1 MNISYNEFHVN
12 KKVRD
17 ICGFD
22 GRLYASSGNVVI
34 ADMKNIRI
42 FAEKLNKL
50 FDKRGEHEKRISAG
64 SLNAMGLIDEVFH
77 YVCMLY
83 RRDKEASAFTTI
95 LDSLDAQFGKTEID
109 SLLLDFSNEFPPVE
123 VYQGKITAEEYL
135 AKTAL
140 DAGTGKMRSNR
151 EQTVEELILLHLA
164 NENPAFNPFAI
175 LFADTELL
183 KNELYTKTW
192 AVIQKEFKKMPNF
205 GPFNHDLITMLREPV
220 VFSPNSLK
228 GQLDYIRQYWES
240 LLGDLLKRLLTGFDT
255 LSEEEKA
262 AWHPTN
268 GGDVN
273 MEPYNYDGLMKE
285 YERFSPDREWMPC
298 VILMAKTV
306 LVWLDQL
313 TKKYKRS
320 ITRLDQIPDEEL
332 DALRDEGFTG
342 LWLIGLWT
350 RSNASKRI
358 KQLCGNPEAAASR
371 LQYCRKYRRL
381 GCAFQFAHTAL
392 AARYP
397 ACIRHGAKSHGN
409 GF

>member
-1 MNISYNEFHVN
+1 MMNISYNEFHVS

-42 FAEKLNKL
+42 FAEKLNAL

-64 SLNAMGLIDEVFH
+64 SLNAMGLIDEIFH
-77 YVCMLY
+77 YVCMLF
-83 RRDKEASAFTTI
+83 RRDKEATAFTTI
-95 LDSLDAQFGKTEID
+95 LESLDAQFGKEKVD

-151 EQTVEELILLHLA
+151 EQTLEELILLHLA

-240 LLGDLLKRLLTGFDT
+240 VLEGIRT
-255 LSEEEKA
+255 LQ
-262 AWHPTN
+262 PRPR
-268 GGDVN
+268 
-273 MEPYNYDGLMKE
+273 M
-285 YERFSPDREWMPC
+285 
-298 VILMAKTV
+298 
-306 LVWLDQL
+306 
-313 TKKYKRS
+313 
-320 ITRLDQIPDEEL
+320 
-332 DALRDEGFTG
+332 DALRHFDGE
-342 LWLIGLWT
+342 
-350 RSNASKRI
+350 
-358 KQLCGNPEAAASR
+358 
-371 LQYCRKYRRL
+371 
-381 GCAFQFAHTAL
+381 
-392 AARYP
+392 
-397 ACIRHGAKSHGN
+397 N
-409 GF
+409 GPCMA